1 MAEQVHRSVRVA
13 DSDALPEQGRLVV
26 DVDGLTVGIF
36 RVDGRLYAYE
46 NSCAHQGGPVCQGK
60 IVPRVVESLD
70 GDGKTRHYF
79 ADDDLNIVCPW
90 HGYEYRITTGEHAG
104 VSDISLMPVPIE
116 ERDGGIHVLV

>member
-70 GDGKTRHYF
+70 DDGKTRHDF

-104 VSDISLMPVPIE
+104 VSDISLTPVPIE